1 MPLNR
6 YLSLRFPVTGEGQK
20 RKGKSVNF
28 LLQRGWR
35 IVGETIEPGHMKGDE
50 ACCLAMICLPL
61 GFAAGR
67 TEDVVTVN
75 LQYEGSDDT
84 VASHEHVPVQ
94 LDFQPTVACA
104 ACSDIL
110 SEAQIR
116 EVRQLAQRRAQ
127 DRADAEYQARAALR
141 EQRNREQQEKHD
153 ARQAYLDAHPEE
165 RKKHR
170 DQRLLIAAGA
180 AVGALIVIVIA
191 LVMSQPNYETQRKEH
206 IAARRQSKRVA
217 PLAYRTLSNQNF
229 SEGQKGTDMWT
240 SQAAMCN
247 GLSSTAADAFDAKKL
262 NSDYAALPGHKEIPN
277 GTRLAV
283 LDSTAWQCSENGTQ
297 WQMTHVKMQDG
308 KTGYI
313 ASFGSI
319 SHK

>member
-1 MPLNR
+1 VPINR
-6 YLSLRFPVTGEGQK
+6 YLSLRFPVTGDGQQ

-28 LLQRGWR
+28 LLQCGWR

-75 LQYEGSDDT
+75 LQYEGSDDA

-104 ACSDIL
+104 VCSDIL

-127 DRADAEYQARAALR
+127 ERADAESQARAALR
-141 EQRNREQQEKHD
+141 EQCNRENKEKQA
-153 ARQAYLDAHPEE
+153 ARKAYLDAHPDE

-170 DQRLLIAAGA
+170 DQLLLIAAGA
-180 AVGALIVIVIA
+180 TVGVLIVIVIA
-191 LVMSQPNYETQRKEH
+191 LVMSHPNRETQRKEH
-206 IAARRQSKRVA
+206 VAARRQPQRVT
-217 PLAYRTLSNQNF
+217 PLTYRTLSNRNF
-229 SEGQKGTDMWT
+229 SQGQNGTDMW
-240 SQAAMCN
+240 SSREAMCN
-247 GLSSTAADAFDAKKL
+247 GFSSTAADAFDAKKL
-262 NSDYAALPGHKEIPN
+262 NSDFASLPGHKEISN

-283 LDSTAWQCSENGTQ
+283 LGSTSWQCSENGTQ
-297 WQMTHVKMQDG
+297 WQMTHVEMKDG

-313 ASFGSI
+313 ASFGAI
-319 SHK
+319 SLK